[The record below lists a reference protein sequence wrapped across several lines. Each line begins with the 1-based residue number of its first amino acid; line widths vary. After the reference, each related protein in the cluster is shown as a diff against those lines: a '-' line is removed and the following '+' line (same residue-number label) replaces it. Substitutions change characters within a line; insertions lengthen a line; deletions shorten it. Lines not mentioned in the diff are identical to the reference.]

1 MLFVFEKTKKTH
13 EDAKGPISLLAAF
26 GHFVYSARLAV
37 PYTMSRDPAKK
48 SPGLEDVQLNKLVF
62 FFFLNIIKTPNL
74 CEMTAMNSSGLE
86 SVKLIVVITARS
98 AVFGSRT

>member
-26 GHFVYSARLAV
+26 GHLVYSARLAV

-62 FFFLNIIKTPNL
+62 FF
-74 CEMTAMNSSGLE
+74 S
-86 SVKLIVVITARS
+86 
-98 AVFGSRT
+98 

>member
-62 FFFLNIIKTPNL
+62 FLNIIKTPNL

>member
-1 MLFVFEKTKKTH
+1 MCYLFLKRQKKTH
-13 EDAKGPISLLAAF
+13 EDAKGPISLLVAF

-62 FFFLNIIKTPNL
+62 FLNIIKTPNL
-74 CEMTAMNSSGLE
+74 CEMTAMNPPGLE